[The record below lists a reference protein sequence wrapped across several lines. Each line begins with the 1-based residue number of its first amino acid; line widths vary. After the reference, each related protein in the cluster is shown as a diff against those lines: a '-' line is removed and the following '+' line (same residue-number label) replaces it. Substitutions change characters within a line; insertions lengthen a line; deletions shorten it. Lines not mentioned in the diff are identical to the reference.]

1 MPPEI
6 ICLVYLIFLNIQNA
20 HYWSGELHAQS
31 PLKKKEGKKER
42 KTCERLKLRFHICQT
57 PTEELKF
64 FVLLVLQ
71 TADIKEGRVR
81 GRSAG
86 GIH

>member
-1 MPPEI
+1 M
-6 ICLVYLIFLNIQNA
+6 YLYLNIQIA
-20 HYWSGELHAQS
+20 QYCSGELHAQS

-42 KTCERLKLRFHICQT
+42 KTCQRLKSRFHICQT
-57 PTEELKF
+57 PTEELKV